1 MTKLAMIAFG
11 GNALLRAGQKG
22 TFPEQLENVER
33 TCENLVP
40 LLEKGYNLVIGHGNG
55 PQVGNGLLR
64 HQAGEKEYGLPAQPM
79 DFCGAETQGSIAYL
93 IESGMDRVL
102 ARHQLNRKVVSLV
115 TRVEV
120 KADDP
125 AFRNPTKPVG
135 PYYKEI
141 PGQAG
146 NDGGQAGNDNVM
158 AGSDR
163 PSYREDPKG
172 RGWRKVVASPVPVG
186 IRNVELVGRLAREGY
201 IVVTVGGGGIPVV
214 KDERFPVK
222 PGMTAAL
229 KGVEAVIDKD
239 LASALCA
246 NSIGADEFYILTD
259 VPKVYINFRKENEQA
274 LDTLTVAQA
283 QQYLAEGQFAEGSM
297 APKVRAAILFVQN
310 GGKECIITEAGE
322 LGNPSCG
329 TRIVK

>member
-22 TFPEQLENVER
+22 TFPEQLENVEH

-40 LLEKGYNLVIGHGNG
+40 LLEKGYNVVIGHGNG

-146 NDGGQAGNDNVM
+146 NDNVM

-172 RGWRKVVASPVPVG
+172 RGWRKVVASPVPIG

-214 KDERFPVK
+214 K
-222 PGMTAAL
+222 GQ
-229 KGVEAVIDKD
+229 GVEAVIDKD

>member
-1 MTKLAMIAFG
+1 MAKLAMIAFG
-11 GNALLRAGQKG
+11 GNALLRAGQQG

-40 LLEKGYNLVIGHGNG
+40 LLEKGYNIVIGHGNG

-64 HQAGEKEYGLPAQPM
+64 HQAGQKEYGLPAQPM

-102 ARHQLNRKVVSLV
+102 ARHGLERKVVSLV

-125 AFRNPTKPVG
+125 AFQNPAKPVG
-135 PYYKEI
+135 PYYKEK
-141 PGQAG
+141 PAE
-146 NDGGQAGNDNVM
+146 
-158 AGSDR
+158 GSF
-163 PSYREDPKG
+163 REDPKG
-172 RGWRKVVASPVPVG
+172 RGWRKVVASPVPIG

-214 KDERFPVK
+214 K
-222 PGMTAAL
+222 GQ
-229 KGVEAVIDKD
+229 GVEAVIDKD

-246 NSIGADEFYILTD
+246 ISIGADEFYILTD
-259 VPKVYINFRKENEQA
+259 VPKVYIHFRKENEQA

-310 GGKECIITEAGE
+310 GGKACIITEAGE